1 MMSQKYENYRV
12 PEACS
17 MRFLKW
23 GAIILAALVV
33 FLGIGLALNV
43 VGYAHGHS
51 QGYEPGKVEGY
62 DKGHSE
68 GYDKGQLV
76 GYQEG
81 QSKGYDEGRGKG
93 YAVGRAEAVSKGFLR
108 NPSYQE
114 MKDFLDADTTNTKQQ
129 IEGKYDNR
137 DMVADIN
144 ENAEAQGIRTA
155 MVYIEF
161 PTAGSWTLLAF
172 ETTDKGLIFIN
183 PSTDGEVKVKVG
195 IKYYE
200 DNGFGKKSWDDTIKE
215 VVISW

>member
-1 MMSQKYENYRV
+1 
-12 PEACS
+12 

-43 VGYAHGHS
+43 VGYAHGQG
-51 QGYEPGKVEGY
+51 QGYEVGKVEGY

-81 QSKGYDEGRGKG
+81 QSKGYDEGQGKG
-93 YAVGRAEAVSKGFLR
+93 YTTGRADAVSKGFLG
-108 NPSYQE
+108 NPTYQE

-129 IEGKYDNR
+129 IKGEYESY

-144 ENAEAQGIRTA
+144 KNAEAQGIRTA

-161 PTAGSWTLLAF
+161 AGGAWTLLAF
-172 ETTDKGLIFIN
+172 ETTDRGRIFIN
-183 PSTDGEVKVKVG
+183 PSTDGEMKVKVG
-195 IKYYE
+195 IKYWE
-200 DNGFGKKSWDDTIKE
+200 DNSYGKGSWDDTIKE
-215 VVISW
+215 VVVSW